1 LPDPDYVFQ
10 RKVGGIDKGW
20 NSHHDG
26 GTEGCTRRRVTS
38 MKGGTMTA
46 YSKGQ
51 NGRTM
56 TARGGTVA
64 GGTKDT
70 TTARGGMAR

>member
-46 YSKGQ
+46 SG
-51 NGRTM
+51 NI
-56 TARGGTVA
+56 ARGRMA
-64 GGTKDT
+64 GQ
-70 TTARGGMAR
+70 